1 MKPMN
6 ERYKKLFESVEIGPK
21 TAKNR
26 FYQVP
31 HAMGAGND
39 MPNTRAAQR
48 GIKAEGGW
56 GVVNTGYCSIHPS
69 SDDRPLPFA
78 RLWSEEDIAS
88 HVPMIEAVHE
98 HDALAGIEFFHG
110 GAYTANRHTR
120 MPPIS
125 PSGIQQKVSELMDMH
140 LTAPKVMDKK
150 DIKDLIQWHL
160 IATERAIQAGFDII
174 YCYAGMGFL
183 PYHFL
188 HPTFNNRSDEYGGSL
203 ENRSRLMRELISE
216 MKEVARDRAA
226 IAVRMSTDELLT
238 FKSESSESEAH
249 EFFEINGEF
258 PDLWDIKMSSWF
270 KECPSGRFAES
281 GHMEPYNSFVKKLT
295 SKPVV
300 GVGWFTSPD
309 IMAKQINDGILD
321 FVGAARASIADPFL
335 PNKLKEGREDDIR
348 ECIGCNICASCYNQG
363 IPVRCTQNPS
373 MGEEWRR
380 GWHPEKIKSKSSD
393 NSVLVIGGGPAGLEA
408 TLSLARRGYSVA
420 IADSNKELGGRINM
434 ESKLPGMTS
443 YKRVVDYR
451 VNQINQLNNVDVFLD
466 NTLSPDDV
474 LELGFDHVV
483 TATGSTWQPSIMD
496 EKSAPVLIDKT
507 DTIITPEDVLN
518 GCELKSPVII
528 FDFDYY
534 YMGGL
539 MAEYIKDLGHEVTII
554 TPFDKVSPWSFNS
567 NEIDEI
573 QLRLLEKDI
582 RVFTQNRIITVED
595 SSVKTIHKVS
605 HEETDIDR
613 GSLVLVGYRKQNDSL
628 YSDLNSRKADLS
640 SSGIKS
646 LQNIGDSNAPGAVVH
661 AVYAGHLYANT
672 FDQEDT
678 DTSDDF
684 KLEYPVIQ

>member
-21 TAKNR
+21 VAKNR

-216 MKEVARDRAA
+216 MKEVAGDRAA

-420 IADSNKELGGRINM
+420 VADSNKELGGRINM

-539 MAEYIKDLGHEVTII
+539 MAEYIKDLGYEVTII

-573 QLRLLEKDI
+573 QLSLLEKNI
-582 RVFTQNRIITVED
+582 RVLTQHRIIKVED

-605 HEETDIDR
+605 REETDIDR

-628 YSDLNSRKADLS
+628 YSDLNSREEDLKA
-640 SSGIKS
+640 SGIKS

-672 FDQEDT
+672 FDQKDN
-678 DTSDDF
+678 DSDDDF

>member
-1 MKPMN
+1 MN
-6 ERYKKLFESVEIGPK
+6 ERYKILFEPIDIGPK

-31 HAMGAGND
+31 HAMGSGND

-56 GVVNTGYCSIHPS
+56 SVVNTGYCSIHPS
-69 SDDRPLPFA
+69 SDDRPLPMA
-78 RLWSEEDIAS
+78 RLWSEKDVAS
-88 HVPMIEAVHE
+88 HVPMVEAVHE

-110 GAYTANRHTR
+110 GAYAANRHTR
-120 MPPIS
+120 IPPMS

-188 HPTFNNRSDEYGGSL
+188 HPTFNKRADEYGGSL
-203 ENRSRLMRELISE
+203 ENRSRLMRELITE
-216 MKEVARDRAA
+216 MKSVAGDRAA
-226 IAVRMSTDELLT
+226 IAVRMSTDELLN
-238 FKSESSESEAH
+238 FKSESSQSEAH
-249 EFFEINGEF
+249 EFFEINGEL

-270 KECPSGRFAES
+270 KECPSGRFAEP
-281 GHMEPYNSFVKKLT
+281 GHMEPYNGFVKKLT

-335 PNKLKEGREDDIR
+335 PNKIKEGREDDIR

-380 GWHPEKIKSKSSD
+380 GWHPEKVKPKSSD

-420 IADSNKELGGRINM
+420 IADSEKELGGRINK
-434 ESKLPGMTS
+434 EAKLPGMSS
-443 YKRVVDYR
+443 YKRVIDYR
-451 VNQINQLNNVDVFLD
+451 VSQINQLENVDVYLD
-466 NTLSPDDV
+466 NTMARDDV

-496 EKSAPVLIDKT
+496 EKSAPILITKT
-507 DTIITPEDVLN
+507 DSIFTPEDVLE
-518 GCELKSPVII
+518 GCELQSPVII

-539 MAEYIKDLGHEVTII
+539 IAEYIKGLGHEVTII
-554 TPFDKVSPWSFNS
+554 TPFEKVSPWSFNS
-567 NEIDEI
+567 NEVSEI
-573 QLRLLEKDI
+573 ESRLLDKDI
-582 RVFTQNRIITVED
+582 KVLTKHRINDIGE
-595 SSVKTIHKVS
+595 SSIKIIHQVTNKKTDV
-605 HEETDIDR
+605 DR
-613 GSLVLVGYRKQNDSL
+613 GSLILVGHRKQSDTL
-628 YSDLNSRKADLS
+628 YTQLTSDEDALKA
-640 SSGIKS
+640 SGIKS
-646 LQNIGDSNAPGAVVH
+646 VQNIGDSNAPGAVVH
-661 AVYAGHLYANT
+661 ATYAGHLYANT
-672 FDQEDT
+672 FDQEDGA
-678 DTSDDF
+678 SSNDF

>member
-6 ERYKKLFESVEIGPK
+6 ERYKILFESVEIGPK

-31 HAMGAGND
+31 HAMGSGND

-78 RLWSEEDIAS
+78 RLWSEKDIAS
-88 HVPMIEAVHE
+88 HVPMVEAVHE
-98 HDALAGIEFFHG
+98 HGALAGIEFFHG
-110 GAYTANRHTR
+110 GAYAANRHTR

-125 PSGIQQKVSELMDMH
+125 PSGIQQKVSELVDMH

-203 ENRSRLMRELISE
+203 ENRSRLMRELITE
-216 MKEVARDRAA
+216 MKTVAGDRAA

-238 FKSESSESEAH
+238 FASESSESEAH
-249 EFFEINGEF
+249 EFFEINGEL

-380 GWHPEKIKSKSSD
+380 GWHPEKIKPKSSD

-451 VNQINQLNNVDVFLD
+451 VNQINQLSNVDVFLD

-496 EKSAPVLIDKT
+496 EKSAPVLIDKS
-507 DTIITPEDVLN
+507 DSIFTPEDILN

-567 NEIDEI
+567 NEIDEV
-573 QLRLLEKDI
+573 QLRLLEKNI
-582 RVFTQNRIITVED
+582 KVITQCRIKKVKD
-595 SSVKTIHKVS
+595 SSVKLIHKVS

-628 YSDLNSRKADLS
+628 FSDLNSREEDLKK
-640 SSGIKS
+640 SGIKS

-661 AVYAGHLYANT
+661 AVFAGHLYANT
-672 FDQEDT
+672 FDQED
-678 DTSDDF
+678 DCSDDNF

>member
-1 MKPMN
+1 MKQMN
-6 ERYKKLFESVEIGPK
+6 ERYKILFEPVDIGPK

-56 GVVNTGYCSIHPS
+56 SVINTGYCSIHPS
-69 SDDRPLPFA
+69 SDDRPLPMA

-88 HVPMIEAVHE
+88 HVPMVDAVHN

-110 GAYTANRHTR
+110 GAYAANRHTR
-120 MPPIS
+120 MPPMS

-203 ENRSRLMRELISE
+203 ENRSRLMRELITE
-216 MKEVARDRAA
+216 MKEVAGDRAA

-270 KECPSGRFAES
+270 KECPSSRFAES

-380 GWHPEKIKSKSSD
+380 NWHPEKIKSKSSD
-393 NSVLVIGGGPAGLEA
+393 DSVLIIGGGPAGLEA

-420 IADSNKELGGRINM
+420 IADSEKELGGRINM

-483 TATGSTWQPSIMD
+483 TATGSIWKPSIMD

-507 DTIITPEDVLN
+507 DTVFTPEDILN

-539 MAEYIKDLGHEVTII
+539 MAEYIKDLGYEVTII

-567 NEIDEI
+567 NEIDDIE
-573 QLRLLEKDI
+573 LRLLEKDI
-582 RVFTQNRIITVED
+582 RVLTQNRIITLED

-605 HEETDIDR
+605 HEETGIDR

-628 YSDLNSRKADLS
+628 YIDLNSREGDLS

-672 FDQEDT
+672 FDQKDT
-678 DTSDDF
+678 DTYDDF

>member
-1 MKPMN
+1 MN
-6 ERYKKLFESVEIGPK
+6 ERYKILFESVEIGPK
-21 TAKNR
+21 VAKNR

-31 HAMGAGND
+31 HAMGSGND

-78 RLWSEEDIAS
+78 RLWSEKDIAS
-88 HVPMIEAVHE
+88 HVPMVEAVHE

-150 DIKDLIQWHL
+150 DIKDLIQWHV
-160 IATERAIQAGFDII
+160 IAAERAIQAGFDII

-188 HPTFNNRSDEYGGSL
+188 HPTFNNRNDEYGGSL
-203 ENRSRLMRELISE
+203 KNRSRLMRELISE
-216 MKEVARDRAA
+216 MKEVAGDRAA

-380 GWHPEKIKSKSSD
+380 GWHPEKIKPKSSD

-451 VNQINQLNNVDVFLD
+451 VNQINQLSNVDVFLD

-483 TATGSTWQPSIMD
+483 TATGSAWQPSIMD

-507 DTIITPEDVLN
+507 DTIFTPENVLN

-573 QLRLLEKDI
+573 QLRLQEKDI
-582 RVFTQNRIITVED
+582 RVITQCRIKKVKD
-595 SSVKTIHKVS
+595 SSVKLIHKVS

-628 YSDLNSRKADLS
+628 FSDLNSREEDLKT
-640 SSGIKS
+640 SGIKS

-661 AVYAGHLYANT
+661 AVFAGHLYANT
-672 FDQEDT
+672 FDQEDNC
-678 DTSDDF
+678 SDDNF

>member
-1 MKPMN
+1 MN
-6 ERYKKLFESVEIGPK
+6 ERYKILFEPIDIGPK

-31 HAMGAGND
+31 HAMGSGND

-56 GVVNTGYCSIHPS
+56 SVVNTGYCSIHPS
-69 SDDRPLPFA
+69 SDDRPLPMA
-78 RLWSEEDIAS
+78 RLWSEKDIAS
-88 HVPMIEAVHE
+88 HVPMVEAVHE

-110 GAYTANRHTR
+110 GAYAANRHTR
-120 MPPIS
+120 IPPMS

-188 HPTFNNRSDEYGGSL
+188 HPTFNKRADEYGGSL
-203 ENRSRLMRELISE
+203 ENRSRLMRELITE
-216 MKEVARDRAA
+216 MKSVAGDRAA
-226 IAVRMSTDELLT
+226 IAVRMSTDELLN
-238 FKSESSESEAH
+238 FKSESSQSEAH
-249 EFFEINGEF
+249 EFFEINGEL

-270 KECPSGRFAES
+270 KECPSGRFAEP
-281 GHMEPYNSFVKKLT
+281 GHMEPYNGFVKKLT

-335 PNKLKEGREDDIR
+335 PNKIKEGREDDIR

-380 GWHPEKIKSKSSD
+380 GWHPEKVKPKSSD

-420 IADSNKELGGRINM
+420 IADSEKELGGRINK
-434 ESKLPGMTS
+434 EAKLPGMSS
-443 YKRVVDYR
+443 YKRVIDYR
-451 VNQINQLNNVDVFLD
+451 VSQINQLENVDVYLD
-466 NTLSPDDV
+466 NTMARDDV

-496 EKSAPVLIDKT
+496 EKSAPILITKT
-507 DTIITPEDVLN
+507 DSIFTPEDVLE
-518 GCELKSPVII
+518 GCELQSPVII

-539 MAEYIKDLGHEVTII
+539 IAEYIKGLGHEVTII
-554 TPFDKVSPWSFNS
+554 TPFEKVSPWSFNS
-567 NEIDEI
+567 NEVSEI
-573 QLRLLEKDI
+573 ESRLLDKDI
-582 RVFTQNRIITVED
+582 KVLTKHRINDIGE
-595 SSVKTIHKVS
+595 SSIKIIHQVTNKKTDV
-605 HEETDIDR
+605 DR
-613 GSLVLVGYRKQNDSL
+613 GSLVLVGHRKQSDSL
-628 YSDLNSRKADLS
+628 YTLLTSDEDALKA
-640 SSGIKS
+640 SGIKS
-646 LQNIGDSNAPGAVVH
+646 VQNIGDSNAPGAIVH
-661 AVYAGHLYANT
+661 ATYAGHLYANT
-672 FDQEDT
+672 FDQEDGA
-678 DTSDDF
+678 SSSDF

>member
-6 ERYKKLFESVEIGPK
+6 ERYKILFESVEIGPK

-31 HAMGAGND
+31 HAMGSGND

-88 HVPMIEAVHE
+88 HVPMVEAVHE

-110 GAYTANRHTR
+110 GAYAANRHTR

-125 PSGIQQKVSELMDMH
+125 PSGIQQKVSELVDMH

-203 ENRSRLMRELISE
+203 ENRSRLMRELITE
-216 MKEVARDRAA
+216 MKTVAGDRAA

-238 FKSESSESEAH
+238 FASESSESEAH

-309 IMAKQINDGILD
+309 IMAKQINEGILD

-380 GWHPEKIKSKSSD
+380 GWHPEKIKPMSSED
-393 NSVLVIGGGPAGLEA
+393 SILVIGGGPAGLEA

-420 IADSNKELGGRINM
+420 IADSEKELGGRINM
-434 ESKLPGMTS
+434 ESKLPGMSS
-443 YKRVVDYR
+443 YKRVTDYR
-451 VNQINQLNNVDVFLD
+451 LNQINQLDNVEVYLD
-466 NTLSPDDV
+466 NTLSSDDV

-483 TATGSTWQPSIMD
+483 TATGSTWQPTIMD
-496 EKSAPVLIDKT
+496 EKSAPVFVAKT
-507 DTIITPEDVLN
+507 DTIFTPEDILN
-518 GCELKSPVII
+518 GSKLRSPVII

-539 MAEYIKDLGHEVTII
+539 LAEYIRDLGHEVTII
-554 TPFDKVSPWSFNS
+554 TPFEKVSPWSFNS
-567 NEIDEI
+567 NEIVEI
-573 QLRLLEKDI
+573 QLRLMEKGI
-582 RVFTQNRIITVED
+582 SVQTEHRIIDVTD
-595 SSVKTIHKVS
+595 SSLKIVNKISNK
-605 HEETDIDR
+605 EADIQR
-613 GSLVLVGYRKQNDSL
+613 GSLVLVGYREQNDSL
-628 YSDLNSRKADLS
+628 YNSLKSNENALK
-640 SSGIKS
+640 SSGIQTI
-646 LQNIGDSNAPGAVVH
+646 QNIGDSNAPGAVVH

-672 FDQEDT
+672 FDQK
-678 DTSDDF
+678 DDSSNDNF

>member
-1 MKPMN
+1 MN
-6 ERYKKLFESVEIGPK
+6 ERYKILFESVEIGPK
-21 TAKNR
+21 VAKNR

-31 HAMGAGND
+31 HAMGSGND

-78 RLWSEEDIAS
+78 RLWSEKDIES

-150 DIKDLIQWHL
+150 DIKDLIQWHV

-188 HPTFNNRSDEYGGSL
+188 HPTFNNRNDEYGGSL

-216 MKEVARDRAA
+216 MKEVAGDRAA

-380 GWHPEKIKSKSSD
+380 GWHPEKIKPKSSD

-451 VNQINQLNNVDVFLD
+451 VNQINQLSNVDVFLD

-483 TATGSTWQPSIMD
+483 TATGSAWQPSIMD

-507 DTIITPEDVLN
+507 DTIFTPENVLN

-573 QLRLLEKDI
+573 QLRLQEKDI
-582 RVFTQNRIITVED
+582 RVITQCRIKKVKD
-595 SSVKTIHKVS
+595 SSVKLIHKVS

-628 YSDLNSRKADLS
+628 FSDLNSREEDLKT
-640 SSGIKS
+640 SGIKS

-661 AVYAGHLYANT
+661 AVFAGHLYANT
-672 FDQEDT
+672 FDQEDNC
-678 DTSDDF
+678 SDDNF

>member
-1 MKPMN
+1 MSVNP
-6 ERYKKLFESVEIGPK
+6 RYKVLFDPVKIGPK

-56 GVVNTGYCSIHPS
+56 SVVNTGYCSIHPS
-69 SDDRPLPFA
+69 SDDRPLPMA
-78 RLWSEEDIAS
+78 RLWSDKDIAS
-88 HVPMIEAVHE
+88 HVPMVDAVHE

-125 PSGIQQKVSELMDMH
+125 PSGIQEKVSELMDMH
-140 LTAPKVMDKK
+140 LTAPKVMDKR

-160 IATERAIQAGFDII
+160 LATERAIQAGFDII

-188 HPTFNNRSDEYGGSL
+188 HPTFNKRSDEYGGSL
-203 ENRSRLMRELISE
+203 ENRSRLLRELITE
-216 MKEVARDRAA
+216 MKGVAGDRAA
-226 IAVRMSTDELLT
+226 IAVRISTDELMS

-249 EFFEINGEF
+249 EFFEINGEL
-258 PDLWDIKMSSWF
+258 PDLWDIKLSNWY
-270 KECPSGRFAES
+270 KETPSGRFAEP
-281 GHMEPYNSFVKKLT
+281 GHMEPYNGFVKKLT

-309 IMAKQINDGILD
+309 IMSSQINNGVLD
-321 FVGAARASIADPFL
+321 MIGSARASIADPFL
-335 PNKLKEGREDDIR
+335 PNKIAEGREDDIR

-380 GWHPEKIKSKSSD
+380 GWHPEKIKPKSSD

-420 IADSNKELGGRINM
+420 IADSGKELGGRINK
-434 ESKLPGMTS
+434 ESMLPGMSS
-443 YKRVVDYR
+443 YKRVTDYR
-451 VNQINQLNNVDVFLD
+451 VSQINQLDNVDVYLD
-466 NTLSPDDV
+466 NTLNPDDV

-483 TATGSTWQPSIMD
+483 TATGSSWQPTIMD
-496 EKSAPVLIDKT
+496 EKAAPIEIAKT
-507 DTIITPEDVLN
+507 NSIFTPEDIFN
-518 GCELKSPVII
+518 DCELKSPVLI

-554 TPFDKVSPWSFNS
+554 TPFEKVSPWSFNS
-567 NEIDEI
+567 NEVSEI
-573 QLRLLEKDI
+573 RLRLLEKDI
-582 RVFTQNRIITVED
+582 KVITEHRIIKIEE
-595 SSVKTIHKVS
+595 SSVKINHQVS
-605 HEETDIDR
+605 NKQIDIDR
-613 GSLVLVGYRKQNDSL
+613 GSLVLVGNRIGNDSL
-628 YSDLNSRKADLS
+628 YNSLKSNQEALKE
-640 SSGIKS
+640 SGIKT

-672 FDQEDT
+672 FDQED
-678 DTSDDF
+678 DSSSDDF
-684 KLEYPVIQ
+684 KLEYPVIE

>member
-216 MKEVARDRAA
+216 MKEVAGDRAA

-661 AVYAGHLYANT
+661 AVFAGHLYANT
-672 FDQEDT
+672 FDQEDNC
-678 DTSDDF
+678 SDDNF

>member
-1 MKPMN
+1 MN

-21 TAKNR
+21 VAKNR

-31 HAMGAGND
+31 HAMGSGND

-78 RLWSEEDIAS
+78 RLWSEKDIAS
-88 HVPMIEAVHE
+88 HVPMVEAVHE

-150 DIKDLIQWHL
+150 DIKDLIQWHV

-188 HPTFNNRSDEYGGSL
+188 HPTFNNRNDEYGGSL

-216 MKEVARDRAA
+216 MKEVAGDRAA

-380 GWHPEKIKSKSSD
+380 GWHPEKIKPKSSD

-451 VNQINQLNNVDVFLD
+451 VNQINQLSNVDVFLD

-483 TATGSTWQPSIMD
+483 TATGSAWQPSIMD

-507 DTIITPEDVLN
+507 DTIFTPENVLN

-573 QLRLLEKDI
+573 QLRLQEKDI
-582 RVFTQNRIITVED
+582 RVITQCRIKKVKD
-595 SSVKTIHKVS
+595 SSVKLIHKVS

-628 YSDLNSRKADLS
+628 FSDLNSREEDLKK
-640 SSGIKS
+640 SGIKS

-661 AVYAGHLYANT
+661 AVFAGHLYANT
-672 FDQEDT
+672 FDQEDNC
-678 DTSDDF
+678 SDDNF

>member
-1 MKPMN
+1 MN
-6 ERYKKLFESVEIGPK
+6 ERYKILFEPIDIGPK

-31 HAMGAGND
+31 HAMGSGND

-56 GVVNTGYCSIHPS
+56 SVVNTGYCSIHPS
-69 SDDRPLPFA
+69 SDDRPLPMA
-78 RLWSEEDIAS
+78 RLWSEKDVAS
-88 HVPMIEAVHE
+88 HVPMVEAVHE

-110 GAYTANRHTR
+110 GAYAANRHTR
-120 MPPIS
+120 IPPMS

-188 HPTFNNRSDEYGGSL
+188 HPTFNKRTDEYGGSL
-203 ENRSRLMRELISE
+203 ENRSRLMRELITE
-216 MKEVARDRAA
+216 MKSVAGDRAA
-226 IAVRMSTDELLT
+226 IAVRMSTDELLN
-238 FKSESSESEAH
+238 FKSESSQSEAH
-249 EFFEINGEF
+249 EFFEINGEL

-270 KECPSGRFAES
+270 KECPSGRFAEP
-281 GHMEPYNSFVKKLT
+281 GHMEPYNGFVKKLT

-335 PNKLKEGREDDIR
+335 PNKIKEGREDDIR

-380 GWHPEKIKSKSSD
+380 GWHPEKVKPKSSD

-420 IADSNKELGGRINM
+420 IADSEKELGGRINK
-434 ESKLPGMTS
+434 EAKLPGMSS
-443 YKRVVDYR
+443 YKRVIDYR
-451 VNQINQLNNVDVFLD
+451 VSQINQLENVDVYLD
-466 NTLSPDDV
+466 NTMARDDV

-496 EKSAPVLIDKT
+496 EKSAPILITKT
-507 DTIITPEDVLN
+507 DSIFTPEDVLE
-518 GCELKSPVII
+518 GCELQSPVII

-539 MAEYIKDLGHEVTII
+539 IAEYIKGLGHEVTII
-554 TPFDKVSPWSFNS
+554 TPFEKVSPWSFNS
-567 NEIDEI
+567 NEVSEI
-573 QLRLLEKDI
+573 ESRLLDKDI
-582 RVFTQNRIITVED
+582 KVLTKHRINDIGE
-595 SSVKTIHKVS
+595 SSIKIIHQVTNKKTDV
-605 HEETDIDR
+605 DR
-613 GSLVLVGYRKQNDSL
+613 GSLVLVGHRKQSDSL
-628 YSDLNSRKADLS
+628 YTLLTSDEDALKA
-640 SSGIKS
+640 SGIKS
-646 LQNIGDSNAPGAVVH
+646 VQNIGDSNAPGAIVH
-661 AVYAGHLYANT
+661 ATYAGHLYANT
-672 FDQEDT
+672 FDQEDGA
-678 DTSDDF
+678 SSSDF

>member
-1 MKPMN
+1 MN
-6 ERYKKLFESVEIGPK
+6 ERYKILFESVEIGPK

-31 HAMGAGND
+31 HAMGSGND

-78 RLWSEEDIAS
+78 RLWSEKDIAS

-150 DIKDLIQWHL
+150 DIKDLINWHL

-203 ENRSRLMRELISE
+203 ENRSRLMRELITE
-216 MKEVARDRAA
+216 MKEVAGDRAA

-249 EFFEINGEF
+249 EFFEINGEY

-309 IMAKQINDGILD
+309 IMARQINDGILD

-380 GWHPEKIKSKSSD
+380 GWHPEKIKPKSSD

-451 VNQINQLNNVDVFLD
+451 VNQISQLNNVEVFLD
-466 NTLSPDDV
+466 NTLGPDDI

-507 DTIITPEDVLN
+507 DTIFTPEDILN

-539 MAEYIKDLGHEVTII
+539 MAEYIKGLGYEVTII

-573 QLRLLEKDI
+573 QLSLLEKNI
-582 RVFTQNRIITVED
+582 RVLTQHRIIEVED

-605 HEETDIDR
+605 REETDIDR

-628 YSDLNSRKADLS
+628 YSDLNSREEDLKHQELSHFKISVILMHQVRLFMLSMLAIFMPIHLTKKTMILTMIS
-640 SSGIKS
+640 SLST
-646 LQNIGDSNAPGAVVH
+646 L
-661 AVYAGHLYANT
+661 
-672 FDQEDT
+672 
-678 DTSDDF
+678 
-684 KLEYPVIQ
+684 

>member
-1 MKPMN
+1 MN
-6 ERYKKLFESVEIGPK
+6 ERYKILFEPIDIGPK

-31 HAMGAGND
+31 HAMGSGND

-56 GVVNTGYCSIHPS
+56 SVVNTGYCSIHPS
-69 SDDRPLPFA
+69 SDDRPLPMA
-78 RLWSEEDIAS
+78 RLWSEKDVAS
-88 HVPMIEAVHE
+88 HVPMVEAVHE

-110 GAYTANRHTR
+110 GAYAANRHTR
-120 MPPIS
+120 IPPMS

-188 HPTFNNRSDEYGGSL
+188 HPTFNKRTDEYGGSL
-203 ENRSRLMRELISE
+203 ENRSRLMRELITE
-216 MKEVARDRAA
+216 MKTVAGDRAA
-226 IAVRMSTDELLT
+226 IAVRMSTDELLN
-238 FKSESSESEAH
+238 FKSESSQSEAH
-249 EFFEINGEF
+249 EFFEINGEL

-270 KECPSGRFAES
+270 KECPSGRFAEP
-281 GHMEPYNSFVKKLT
+281 GHMEPYNGFVKKLT

-335 PNKLKEGREDDIR
+335 PNKIKEGREDDIR

-380 GWHPEKIKSKSSD
+380 GWHPEKVKPKSSD

-420 IADSNKELGGRINM
+420 IADSEKELGGRINK
-434 ESKLPGMTS
+434 EAKLPGMSS
-443 YKRVVDYR
+443 YKRVIDYR
-451 VNQINQLNNVDVFLD
+451 VSQINQLENVDVYLD
-466 NTLSPDDV
+466 NTMARDDV

-496 EKSAPVLIDKT
+496 EKSAPILITKT
-507 DTIITPEDVLN
+507 DSIFTPEDVLE
-518 GCELKSPVII
+518 GCELQSPVII

-539 MAEYIKDLGHEVTII
+539 IAEYIKGLGHEVTII
-554 TPFDKVSPWSFNS
+554 TPFEKVSPWSFNS
-567 NEIDEI
+567 NEVSEI
-573 QLRLLEKDI
+573 ESRLLDKDI
-582 RVFTQNRIITVED
+582 KVLTEHRIIDIGE
-595 SSVKTIHKVS
+595 SSIGIIHQVTNKKTDV
-605 HEETDIDR
+605 DR
-613 GSLVLVGYRKQNDSL
+613 GSLVLVGHRKQSDSL
-628 YSDLNSRKADLS
+628 YTLLTSDEDALKA
-640 SSGIKS
+640 SGIKS
-646 LQNIGDSNAPGAVVH
+646 VQNIGDSNAPGAVVH
-661 AVYAGHLYANT
+661 ATYAGHLYANT
-672 FDQEDT
+672 FDQEDGA
-678 DTSDDF
+678 SSNDF

>member
-1 MKPMN
+1 MN
-6 ERYKKLFESVEIGPK
+6 ERYKILFESVEIGPK

-31 HAMGAGND
+31 HAMGSGND

-78 RLWSEEDIAS
+78 RLWSEKDIAS

-110 GAYTANRHTR
+110 GAYTANRHSR

-203 ENRSRLMRELISE
+203 ENRSRLMRELITE
-216 MKEVARDRAA
+216 MKEVAGDRAA
-226 IAVRMSTDELLT
+226 IAVRMSTDELLS

-249 EFFEINGEF
+249 EFFEINGEY

-309 IMAKQINDGILD
+309 IMARQINDGILD

-380 GWHPEKIKSKSSD
+380 GWHPEKIKPKSSD

-451 VNQINQLNNVDVFLD
+451 VNQISQLNNVEVFLD
-466 NTLSPDDV
+466 NTLGPDDI

-507 DTIITPEDVLN
+507 DTIFTPEDILN

-539 MAEYIKDLGHEVTII
+539 MAEYIKDLGYEVTII

-573 QLRLLEKDI
+573 QLSLLEKNI
-582 RVFTQNRIITVED
+582 RVLTQHRIMEVED

-605 HEETDIDR
+605 REETDIDR

-628 YSDLNSRKADLS
+628 YSDLNSREEDLKA
-640 SSGIKS
+640 SGIKS

-672 FDQEDT
+672 FDQKDN
-678 DTSDDF
+678 DSDDDF

>member
-216 MKEVARDRAA
+216 MKEVAGDRAA

-496 EKSAPVLIDKT
+496 EKSAPVFIDKT

-672 FDQEDT
+672 FDQKDT

>member
-1 MKPMN
+1 MN
-6 ERYKKLFESVEIGPK
+6 ERYKILFEPIDIGPK

-31 HAMGAGND
+31 HAMGSGND

-56 GVVNTGYCSIHPS
+56 SVVNTGYCSIHPS
-69 SDDRPLPFA
+69 SDDRPLPMA
-78 RLWSEEDIAS
+78 RLWSEKDIAS
-88 HVPMIEAVHE
+88 HVPMVEAVHE

-110 GAYTANRHTR
+110 GAYAANRHTR
-120 MPPIS
+120 IPPMS

-188 HPTFNNRSDEYGGSL
+188 HPTFNKRTDEYGGSL
-203 ENRSRLMRELISE
+203 ENRSRLMRELITE
-216 MKEVARDRAA
+216 MKTVAGDRAA
-226 IAVRMSTDELLT
+226 IAVRMSTDELLN
-238 FKSESSESEAH
+238 FKSESSQSEAH
-249 EFFEINGEF
+249 EFFEINGEL

-270 KECPSGRFAES
+270 KECPSGRFAEP
-281 GHMEPYNSFVKKLT
+281 GHMEPYNGFVKKLT

-335 PNKLKEGREDDIR
+335 PNKIKEGREDDIR

-380 GWHPEKIKSKSSD
+380 GWHPEKVKPKSSD

-420 IADSNKELGGRINM
+420 IADSEKELGGRINK
-434 ESKLPGMTS
+434 EAKLPGMSS
-443 YKRVVDYR
+443 YKRVIDYR
-451 VNQINQLNNVDVFLD
+451 VSQINQLENVDVYLD
-466 NTLSPDDV
+466 NTMARDDV

-496 EKSAPVLIDKT
+496 EKSAPILITKT
-507 DTIITPEDVLN
+507 DSIFTPEDVLE
-518 GCELKSPVII
+518 GCELQSPVII

-539 MAEYIKDLGHEVTII
+539 IAEYIKDLGHEVTII
-554 TPFDKVSPWSFNS
+554 TPFEKVSPWSFNS
-567 NEIDEI
+567 NEVSEI
-573 QLRLLEKDI
+573 ESRLLDKDI
-582 RVFTQNRIITVED
+582 KVLTKHRINDIGE
-595 SSVKTIHKVS
+595 SSIKIIHQVTNKKTDV
-605 HEETDIDR
+605 DR
-613 GSLVLVGYRKQNDSL
+613 GSLVLVGHRKQSDSL
-628 YSDLNSRKADLS
+628 YTLLTSDEDALKA
-640 SSGIKS
+640 SGIKS
-646 LQNIGDSNAPGAVVH
+646 VQNIGDSNAPGAIVH
-661 AVYAGHLYANT
+661 ATYAGHLYANT
-672 FDQEDT
+672 FDQEDGA
-678 DTSDDF
+678 SSNDF

>member
-1 MKPMN
+1 MN
-6 ERYKKLFESVEIGPK
+6 ERYKILFESVEIGPK
-21 TAKNR
+21 VAKNR

-31 HAMGAGND
+31 HAMGSGND

-78 RLWSEEDIAS
+78 RLWSEKDIAS
-88 HVPMIEAVHE
+88 HVPMVEAVHE

-150 DIKDLIQWHL
+150 DIKDLIQWHV

-188 HPTFNNRSDEYGGSL
+188 HPTFNNRNDEYGGSL

-216 MKEVARDRAA
+216 MKEVAGDRAA

-380 GWHPEKIKSKSSD
+380 GWHPEKIKPKSSD

-451 VNQINQLNNVDVFLD
+451 VNQINQLSNVDVFLD

-483 TATGSTWQPSIMD
+483 TATGSAWQPSIMD

-507 DTIITPEDVLN
+507 DTIITPENVLN

-573 QLRLLEKDI
+573 QLRLQEKDI
-582 RVFTQNRIITVED
+582 RVITQCRIKKVKD
-595 SSVKTIHKVS
+595 SSVKLIHKVS

-613 GSLVLVGYRKQNDSL
+613 GSLVLIGYRKQNDSL
-628 YSDLNSRKADLS
+628 FSDLNSREEDLKT
-640 SSGIKS
+640 SGIKS

-661 AVYAGHLYANT
+661 AVFAGHLYANT
-672 FDQEDT
+672 FDQEDNC
-678 DTSDDF
+678 SDDNF

>member
-1 MKPMN
+1 
-6 ERYKKLFESVEIGPK
+6 
-21 TAKNR
+21 
-26 FYQVP
+26 
-31 HAMGAGND
+31 
-39 MPNTRAAQR
+39 
-48 GIKAEGGW
+48 
-56 GVVNTGYCSIHPS
+56 
-69 SDDRPLPFA
+69 
-78 RLWSEEDIAS
+78 
-88 HVPMIEAVHE
+88 
-98 HDALAGIEFFHG
+98 
-110 GAYTANRHTR
+110 
-120 MPPIS
+120 
-125 PSGIQQKVSELMDMH
+125 
-140 LTAPKVMDKK
+140 
-150 DIKDLIQWHL
+150 
-160 IATERAIQAGFDII
+160 
-174 YCYAGMGFL
+174 
-183 PYHFL
+183 
-188 HPTFNNRSDEYGGSL
+188 
-203 ENRSRLMRELISE
+203 
-216 MKEVARDRAA
+216 
-226 IAVRMSTDELLT
+226 
-238 FKSESSESEAH
+238 
-249 EFFEINGEF
+249 
-258 PDLWDIKMSSWF
+258 
-270 KECPSGRFAES
+270 
-281 GHMEPYNSFVKKLT
+281 
-295 SKPVV
+295 
-300 GVGWFTSPD
+300 
-309 IMAKQINDGILD
+309 
-321 FVGAARASIADPFL
+321 
-335 PNKLKEGREDDIR
+335 
-348 ECIGCNICASCYNQG
+348 
-363 IPVRCTQNPS
+363 
-373 MGEEWRR
+373 
-380 GWHPEKIKSKSSD
+380 
-393 NSVLVIGGGPAGLEA
+393 VLVIGGGPAGLEA
-408 TLSLARRGYSVA
+408 TLSIARRGYSVA

-507 DTIITPEDVLN
+507 DTIFTPEDILN

-539 MAEYIKDLGHEVTII
+539 MAEYIKDLGHKVTII

-573 QLRLLEKDI
+573 QLRLLEKNI

-628 YSDLNSRKADLS
+628 YSDLNSREGDLT

-672 FDQEDT
+672 FDQEDI

>member
-1 MKPMN
+1 MN
-6 ERYKKLFESVEIGPK
+6 ERYKILFEPIDIGPK

-31 HAMGAGND
+31 HAMGSGND

-56 GVVNTGYCSIHPS
+56 SVVNTGYCSIHPS
-69 SDDRPLPFA
+69 SDDRPLPMA
-78 RLWSEEDIAS
+78 RLWSEKDVAS
-88 HVPMIEAVHE
+88 HVPMVEAVHE

-110 GAYTANRHTR
+110 GAYAANRHTR
-120 MPPIS
+120 IPPMS

-188 HPTFNNRSDEYGGSL
+188 HPTFNKRTDEYGGSL
-203 ENRSRLMRELISE
+203 ENRSRLMRELITE
-216 MKEVARDRAA
+216 MKTVAGDRAA
-226 IAVRMSTDELLT
+226 IAVRMSTDELLN
-238 FKSESSESEAH
+238 FKSESSQSEAH
-249 EFFEINGEF
+249 EFFEINGEL

-270 KECPSGRFAES
+270 KECPSGRFAEP
-281 GHMEPYNSFVKKLT
+281 GHMEPYNGFVKKLT

-335 PNKLKEGREDDIR
+335 PNKIKEGREDDIR

-380 GWHPEKIKSKSSD
+380 GWHPEKVKPKSSD

-420 IADSNKELGGRINM
+420 IADSEKELGGRINK
-434 ESKLPGMTS
+434 EAKLPGMSS
-443 YKRVVDYR
+443 YKRVIDYR
-451 VNQINQLNNVDVFLD
+451 VSQINQLENVDVYLD
-466 NTLSPDDV
+466 NTMARDDV

-496 EKSAPVLIDKT
+496 EKSAPILITKT
-507 DTIITPEDVLN
+507 DSIFTPEDVLE
-518 GCELKSPVII
+518 GCELQSPVII

-539 MAEYIKDLGHEVTII
+539 IAEYIKSLGHEVTII
-554 TPFDKVSPWSFNS
+554 TPFEKVSPWSFNS
-567 NEIDEI
+567 NEVSEI
-573 QLRLLEKDI
+573 ESRLLDKDI
-582 RVFTQNRIITVED
+582 KVLTKHRINDIGE
-595 SSVKTIHKVS
+595 SSIKIIHQVTNKKTDV
-605 HEETDIDR
+605 DR
-613 GSLVLVGYRKQNDSL
+613 GSLVLVGHRKQSDTL
-628 YSDLNSRKADLS
+628 YTQLTSDEEALKA
-640 SSGIKS
+640 SGIKS
-646 LQNIGDSNAPGAVVH
+646 VQNIGDSNAPGAVVH
-661 AVYAGHLYANT
+661 ATYAGHLYANT
-672 FDQEDT
+672 FDQEDGA
-678 DTSDDF
+678 SSNDF

>member
-1 MKPMN
+1 MN
-6 ERYKKLFESVEIGPK
+6 ERYKILFESVEIGPK
-21 TAKNR
+21 VAKNR

-31 HAMGAGND
+31 HAMGSGND

-78 RLWSEEDIAS
+78 RLWSEKDIAS
-88 HVPMIEAVHE
+88 HVPMVEAVHE

-150 DIKDLIQWHL
+150 DIKDLIQWHV
-160 IATERAIQAGFDII
+160 IAAERAIQAGFDII

-188 HPTFNNRSDEYGGSL
+188 HPTFNNRNDEYGGSL

-216 MKEVARDRAA
+216 MKEVAGDRAA

-380 GWHPEKIKSKSSD
+380 GWHPEKIKPKSSD

-451 VNQINQLNNVDVFLD
+451 VNQINQLSNVDVFLD

-483 TATGSTWQPSIMD
+483 TATGSAWQPSIMD

-507 DTIITPEDVLN
+507 DTIFTPENVLN

-539 MAEYIKDLGHEVTII
+539 MAEYIKDLGHEVTLI

-573 QLRLLEKDI
+573 QLRLQEKDI
-582 RVFTQNRIITVED
+582 RVITQCRIKKVKD
-595 SSVKTIHKVS
+595 SSVKLIHKVS

-628 YSDLNSRKADLS
+628 FSDLNSREEDLKT
-640 SSGIKS
+640 SGIKS

-661 AVYAGHLYANT
+661 AVFAGHLYANT
-672 FDQEDT
+672 FDQEDNC
-678 DTSDDF
+678 SDDNF

>member
-1 MKPMN
+1 MN
-6 ERYKKLFESVEIGPK
+6 ERYKILFEPIDIGPK

-31 HAMGAGND
+31 HAMGSGND

-56 GVVNTGYCSIHPS
+56 SVVNTGYCSIHPS
-69 SDDRPLPFA
+69 SDDRPLPMA
-78 RLWSEEDIAS
+78 RLWSEKDVAS
-88 HVPMIEAVHE
+88 HVPMVEAVHE

-110 GAYTANRHTR
+110 GAYAANRHTR
-120 MPPIS
+120 IPPMS

-188 HPTFNNRSDEYGGSL
+188 HPTFNKRTDEYGGSL
-203 ENRSRLMRELISE
+203 ENRSRLMRELITE
-216 MKEVARDRAA
+216 MKTVAGDRAA
-226 IAVRMSTDELLT
+226 IAVRMSTDELLN
-238 FKSESSESEAH
+238 FKSESSQSEAH
-249 EFFEINGEF
+249 EFFEINGEL

-270 KECPSGRFAES
+270 KECPSGRFAEP
-281 GHMEPYNSFVKKLT
+281 GHMEPYNGFVKKLT

-335 PNKLKEGREDDIR
+335 PNKIKEGREDDIR

-380 GWHPEKIKSKSSD
+380 GWHPEKVKPKSSD

-420 IADSNKELGGRINM
+420 IADSEKELGGRINK
-434 ESKLPGMTS
+434 EAKLPGMSS
-443 YKRVVDYR
+443 YKRVIDYR
-451 VNQINQLNNVDVFLD
+451 VSQINQLENVDVYLD
-466 NTLSPDDV
+466 NTMARDDV

-496 EKSAPVLIDKT
+496 DKSAPILITKT
-507 DTIITPEDVLN
+507 DSIFTPEDVLE
-518 GCELKSPVII
+518 GCELQSPVII

-539 MAEYIKDLGHEVTII
+539 IAEYIKGLGHEVTII
-554 TPFDKVSPWSFNS
+554 TPFEKVSPWSFNS
-567 NEIDEI
+567 NEVSEI
-573 QLRLLEKDI
+573 ESRLLDKDI
-582 RVFTQNRIITVED
+582 KVLTKHRINDIGE
-595 SSVKTIHKVS
+595 SSIKIIHQVTNKKTDV
-605 HEETDIDR
+605 DR
-613 GSLVLVGYRKQNDSL
+613 GSLVLVGHRKQSDSL
-628 YSDLNSRKADLS
+628 YTLLTSDEDALKA
-640 SSGIKS
+640 SGIKS
-646 LQNIGDSNAPGAVVH
+646 VQNIGDSNAPGAVVH
-661 AVYAGHLYANT
+661 ATYAGHLYANT
-672 FDQEDT
+672 FDQEDGA
-678 DTSDDF
+678 SSNDF

>member
-1 MKPMN
+1 MN
-6 ERYKKLFESVEIGPK
+6 ERYKILFEPIDIGPK

-31 HAMGAGND
+31 HAMGSGND

-56 GVVNTGYCSIHPS
+56 SVVNTGYCSIHPS
-69 SDDRPLPFA
+69 SDDRPLPMA
-78 RLWSEEDIAS
+78 RLWSEKDVAS
-88 HVPMIEAVHE
+88 HVPMVEAVHE

-110 GAYTANRHTR
+110 GAYAANRHTR
-120 MPPIS
+120 IPPMS

-188 HPTFNNRSDEYGGSL
+188 HPTFNKRTDEYGGSL
-203 ENRSRLMRELISE
+203 ENRSRLMRELITE
-216 MKEVARDRAA
+216 MKTVAGDRAA
-226 IAVRMSTDELLT
+226 IDVRMSTDELLN
-238 FKSESSESEAH
+238 FKSESSQSEAH
-249 EFFEINGEF
+249 EFFEINGEL

-270 KECPSGRFAES
+270 KECPSGRFAEP
-281 GHMEPYNSFVKKLT
+281 GHMEPYNGFVKKLT

-335 PNKLKEGREDDIR
+335 PNKIKEGREDDIR

-380 GWHPEKIKSKSSD
+380 GWHPEKVKPKSSD

-420 IADSNKELGGRINM
+420 IADSEKELGGRINK
-434 ESKLPGMTS
+434 EAKLPGMSS
-443 YKRVVDYR
+443 YKRVIDYR
-451 VNQINQLNNVDVFLD
+451 VSQINQLENVDVYLD
-466 NTLSPDDV
+466 NTMARDDV

-496 EKSAPVLIDKT
+496 EKSAPILITKT
-507 DTIITPEDVLN
+507 DSIFTPEDVLE
-518 GCELKSPVII
+518 GCELQSPVII

-539 MAEYIKDLGHEVTII
+539 IAEYIKSLGHEVTII
-554 TPFDKVSPWSFNS
+554 TPFEKVSPWSFNS
-567 NEIDEI
+567 NEVSEI
-573 QLRLLEKDI
+573 ESRLLDKDI
-582 RVFTQNRIITVED
+582 KVLTEHRI
-595 SSVKTIHKVS
+595 
-605 HEETDIDR
+605 TDIGESSIEIIHQVTNKKTDVDR
-613 GSLVLVGYRKQNDSL
+613 GSLVLVGHRKQSDSL
-628 YSDLNSRKADLS
+628 YTLLTSDEDALKA
-640 SSGIKS
+640 SGIKS
-646 LQNIGDSNAPGAVVH
+646 VQNIGDSNAPGAIVH
-661 AVYAGHLYANT
+661 ATYAGHLYANT
-672 FDQEDT
+672 FDQEDGA
-678 DTSDDF
+678 SCSDF

>member
-1 MKPMN
+1 MN
-6 ERYKKLFESVEIGPK
+6 ERYKILFEPIDIGPK

-31 HAMGAGND
+31 HAMGSGND

-56 GVVNTGYCSIHPS
+56 SVVNTGYCSIHPS
-69 SDDRPLPFA
+69 SDDRPLPMA
-78 RLWSEEDIAS
+78 RLWSEKDIAS
-88 HVPMIEAVHE
+88 HVPMVEAVHE

-110 GAYTANRHTR
+110 GAYAANRHTR
-120 MPPIS
+120 IPPMS

-188 HPTFNNRSDEYGGSL
+188 HPTFNKRTDEYGGSL
-203 ENRSRLMRELISE
+203 ENRSRLMRELITE
-216 MKEVARDRAA
+216 MKTVAGDRAA
-226 IAVRMSTDELLT
+226 IAVRMSTDELLN
-238 FKSESSESEAH
+238 FKSESSQSEAH
-249 EFFEINGEF
+249 EFFEINGEL

-270 KECPSGRFAES
+270 KECPSGRFAEP
-281 GHMEPYNSFVKKLT
+281 GHMEPYNGFVKKLT

-335 PNKLKEGREDDIR
+335 PNKIKEGREDDIR

-380 GWHPEKIKSKSSD
+380 GWHPEKVKPKSSD

-420 IADSNKELGGRINM
+420 IADSEKELGGRINK
-434 ESKLPGMTS
+434 EAKLPGMSS
-443 YKRVVDYR
+443 YKRVIDYR
-451 VNQINQLNNVDVFLD
+451 VSQINQLENVDVYLD
-466 NTLSPDDV
+466 NTMARDDV

-496 EKSAPVLIDKT
+496 EKSAPILITKT
-507 DTIITPEDVLN
+507 DSIFTPEDVLE
-518 GCELKSPVII
+518 GCELQSPVII

-539 MAEYIKDLGHEVTII
+539 IAEYIKGLEHEVTII
-554 TPFDKVSPWSFNS
+554 TPFEKVSPWSFNS
-567 NEIDEI
+567 NEVSEI
-573 QLRLLEKDI
+573 ESRLLDI
-582 RVFTQNRIITVED
+582 DIKVLTKHRIDDIGE
-595 SSVKTIHKVS
+595 SSIKIIHQVTNKKTDV
-605 HEETDIDR
+605 DR
-613 GSLVLVGYRKQNDSL
+613 GSLVLVGHRKQSDSL
-628 YSDLNSRKADLS
+628 YTLLTSDEDALKA
-640 SSGIKS
+640 SGIKS
-646 LQNIGDSNAPGAVVH
+646 VQNIGDSNAPGAVVH
-661 AVYAGHLYANT
+661 ATYAGHLYANT
-672 FDQEDT
+672 FDQEDGA
-678 DTSDDF
+678 SSNDF

>member
-1 MKPMN
+1 MN
-6 ERYKKLFESVEIGPK
+6 ERYKILFEPIDIGPK

-31 HAMGAGND
+31 HAMGSGND

-56 GVVNTGYCSIHPS
+56 SVVNTGYCSIHPS
-69 SDDRPLPFA
+69 SDDRPLPMA
-78 RLWSEEDIAS
+78 RLWSEKDVAS
-88 HVPMIEAVHE
+88 HVPMVEAVHE

-110 GAYTANRHTR
+110 GAYAANRHTR
-120 MPPIS
+120 IPPMS

-188 HPTFNNRSDEYGGSL
+188 HPTFNKRTDEYGGSL
-203 ENRSRLMRELISE
+203 ENRSRLMRELITE
-216 MKEVARDRAA
+216 MKTVAGDRAA
-226 IAVRMSTDELLT
+226 IAVRMSTDELLN
-238 FKSESSESEAH
+238 FKSESSQSEAH
-249 EFFEINGEF
+249 EFFEINGEL

-270 KECPSGRFAES
+270 KECPSGRFAEP
-281 GHMEPYNSFVKKLT
+281 GHMEPYNGFVKKLT

-335 PNKLKEGREDDIR
+335 PNKIKEGREDDIR

-380 GWHPEKIKSKSSD
+380 GWHPEKVKPKSSD

-420 IADSNKELGGRINM
+420 IADSEKELGGRINK
-434 ESKLPGMTS
+434 EAKLPGMSS
-443 YKRVVDYR
+443 YKRVIDYR
-451 VNQINQLNNVDVFLD
+451 VSQINQLENVDVYLD
-466 NTLSPDDV
+466 NTMARDDV

-496 EKSAPVLIDKT
+496 EKSAPILITKT
-507 DTIITPEDVLN
+507 DSIFTPEDVLE
-518 GCELKSPVII
+518 GCELQSPVII

-539 MAEYIKDLGHEVTII
+539 IAEYIESLGHEVTII
-554 TPFDKVSPWSFNS
+554 TPFEKVSPWSFNS
-567 NEIDEI
+567 NEVSEI
-573 QLRLLEKDI
+573 ESRLLDKDI
-582 RVFTQNRIITVED
+582 KVLTEHRIIDIGE
-595 SSVKTIHKVS
+595 SSLGIIHQVTNKKTDV
-605 HEETDIDR
+605 DR
-613 GSLVLVGYRKQNDSL
+613 GSLVLVGHRKQSDSL
-628 YSDLNSRKADLS
+628 YTLLTSDEDALKA
-640 SSGIKS
+640 SGIKS
-646 LQNIGDSNAPGAVVH
+646 VQNIGDSNAPGAVVH
-661 AVYAGHLYANT
+661 ATYAGHLYANT
-672 FDQEDT
+672 FDQEDGA
-678 DTSDDF
+678 SSNDF

>member
-1 MKPMN
+1 MN
-6 ERYKKLFESVEIGPK
+6 ERYKILFESVEIGPK

-31 HAMGAGND
+31 HAMGSGND

-78 RLWSEEDIAS
+78 RLWSEKDIAS

-110 GAYTANRHTR
+110 GAYTANRHSR

-203 ENRSRLMRELISE
+203 ENRSRLMRELITE
-216 MKEVARDRAA
+216 MKEVAGDRAA
-226 IAVRMSTDELLT
+226 IAVRMSTDELLS

-309 IMAKQINDGILD
+309 IMARQINDGILD

-335 PNKLKEGREDDIR
+335 PNKLKEGREDDIK

-380 GWHPEKIKSKSSD
+380 GWHPEKIKPKSSD

-451 VNQINQLNNVDVFLD
+451 VNQISQLNNVEVFLD
-466 NTLSPDDV
+466 NTLGPDDI

-507 DTIITPEDVLN
+507 DTIFTPEDILN

-539 MAEYIKDLGHEVTII
+539 MAEYIKDLGYEVTII

-573 QLRLLEKDI
+573 QLSLLEKNI
-582 RVFTQNRIITVED
+582 RVLTQHRIIKVED

-605 HEETDIDR
+605 REETDIDR

-628 YSDLNSRKADLS
+628 YSDLNSREEDLKA
-640 SSGIKS
+640 SGIKS

-672 FDQEDT
+672 FDQKDN
-678 DTSDDF
+678 DSDDDF

>member
-1 MKPMN
+1 MN
-6 ERYKKLFESVEIGPK
+6 ERYKILFESVEIGPK
-21 TAKNR
+21 VAKNR

-31 HAMGAGND
+31 HAMGSGND

-48 GIKAEGGW
+48 GMKAEGGW

-78 RLWSEEDIAS
+78 RLWSEKDVAS
-88 HVPMIEAVHE
+88 HVPMVEAVHE

-150 DIKDLIQWHL
+150 DIKDLIQWHV
-160 IATERAIQAGFDII
+160 IAAERAIQAGFDII

-188 HPTFNNRSDEYGGSL
+188 HPTFNNRNDEYGGSL

-216 MKEVARDRAA
+216 MKEVAGDRAA

-380 GWHPEKIKSKSSD
+380 GWHPEKIKPKSSD

-451 VNQINQLNNVDVFLD
+451 VNQINQLSNVDVFLD

-496 EKSAPVLIDKT
+496 EKSAPVLIDKS
-507 DTIITPEDVLN
+507 DSIFTPEDILN

-567 NEIDEI
+567 NEIDEV
-573 QLRLLEKDI
+573 QLRLLEKNIKVITQCRI
-582 RVFTQNRIITVED
+582 RKVND
-595 SSVKTIHKVS
+595 SSLKLIDKVS

-613 GSLVLVGYRKQNDSL
+613 GSLVLVGFRKQNDSL
-628 YSDLNSRKADLS
+628 FSDLNSREEDLKT
-640 SSGIKS
+640 SGIKS

-661 AVYAGHLYANT
+661 AVFAGHLYANT
-672 FDQEDT
+672 FDQED
-678 DTSDDF
+678 DCSDDNF

>member
-1 MKPMN
+1 MN
-6 ERYKKLFESVEIGPK
+6 ERYKILFESVEIGPK

-31 HAMGAGND
+31 HAMGSGND

-78 RLWSEEDIAS
+78 RLWSEKDIAS

-150 DIKDLIQWHL
+150 DIKDLINWHL

-203 ENRSRLMRELISE
+203 ENRSRLMRELITE
-216 MKEVARDRAA
+216 MKEVAGDRAA
-226 IAVRMSTDELLT
+226 IAVRMSTDELLS

-309 IMAKQINDGILD
+309 IMARQINDGILD

-380 GWHPEKIKSKSSD
+380 GWHPEKIKPKSSD

-451 VNQINQLNNVDVFLD
+451 VNQISQLNNVEVFLD

-507 DTIITPEDVLN
+507 DTIFTPEDILN

-539 MAEYIKDLGHEVTII
+539 MAEYIKDLGYEVTII

-573 QLRLLEKDI
+573 QLSLLEKNI
-582 RVFTQNRIITVED
+582 RVLTQHRIMEVED

-605 HEETDIDR
+605 REETDIDR

-628 YSDLNSRKADLS
+628 YSDLNSREEDLKA
-640 SSGIKS
+640 SGIKS

-672 FDQEDT
+672 FDQKDN
-678 DTSDDF
+678 DSDDHF

>member
-1 MKPMN
+1 MN
-6 ERYKKLFESVEIGPK
+6 ERYKILFESVEIGPK

-31 HAMGAGND
+31 HAMGSGND

-78 RLWSEEDIAS
+78 RLWSEKDIAS

-98 HDALAGIEFFHG
+98 YDALAGIEFFHG
-110 GAYTANRHTR
+110 GAYTANRHSR

-203 ENRSRLMRELISE
+203 ENRSRLMRELITE
-216 MKEVARDRAA
+216 MKEVAGDRAA

-309 IMAKQINDGILD
+309 IMARQINDGILD

-380 GWHPEKIKSKSSD
+380 GWHPEKIKPKSSD

-420 IADSNKELGGRINM
+420 IADSNKELGGRNNM

-443 YKRVVDYR
+443 YKRVIDYR
-451 VNQINQLNNVDVFLD
+451 VNQISQLNNVEVFLD
-466 NTLSPDDV
+466 NTLGPDDI

-507 DTIITPEDVLN
+507 DTIFTPEDILN

-539 MAEYIKDLGHEVTII
+539 MAEYIKDLGYEVTII

-573 QLRLLEKDI
+573 QLSLLEKNI
-582 RVFTQNRIITVED
+582 RVLTQHRIMEVED

-605 HEETDIDR
+605 REETDIDR
-613 GSLVLVGYRKQNDSL
+613 GSLILVGYRKQNDSL
-628 YSDLNSRKADLS
+628 YSDLNSREEDLKA
-640 SSGIKS
+640 SGIKS

-672 FDQEDT
+672 FDQKDN
-678 DTSDDF
+678 DSDDDF

>member
-216 MKEVARDRAA
+216 MKEVAGDRAA

-408 TLSLARRGYSVA
+408 TLSIARRGYSVA

-451 VNQINQLNNVDVFLD
+451 VNQINQLSNVDVFLD

-483 TATGSTWQPSIMD
+483 TATGSAWQPSIMD

-507 DTIITPEDVLN
+507 DTIFTPENVLN

-573 QLRLLEKDI
+573 QLRLQEKDI
-582 RVFTQNRIITVED
+582 RVITQCRIKKVKD
-595 SSVKTIHKVS
+595 SSLKLIHKVS

-628 YSDLNSRKADLS
+628 FSDLNSREEDLKT
-640 SSGIKS
+640 SGIKS

-661 AVYAGHLYANT
+661 AVFAGHLYANT
-672 FDQEDT
+672 FDQEDNC
-678 DTSDDF
+678 SDDNF

>member
-216 MKEVARDRAA
+216 MKEVAGDRAA

-582 RVFTQNRIITVED
+582 RVFTQNRIIMVED

>member
-1 MKPMN
+1 MN
-6 ERYKKLFESVEIGPK
+6 ERYKILFEPIDIGPK

-31 HAMGAGND
+31 HAMGSGND

-56 GVVNTGYCSIHPS
+56 SVVNTGYCSIHPS
-69 SDDRPLPFA
+69 SDDRPLPMA
-78 RLWSEEDIAS
+78 RLWSEKDVAS
-88 HVPMIEAVHE
+88 HVPMVEAVHE

-110 GAYTANRHTR
+110 GAYAANRHTR
-120 MPPIS
+120 IPPMS

-188 HPTFNNRSDEYGGSL
+188 HPTFNKRTDEYGGSL
-203 ENRSRLMRELISE
+203 ENRSRLMRELITE
-216 MKEVARDRAA
+216 MKTVAGDRAA
-226 IAVRMSTDELLT
+226 IAVRMSTDELLN
-238 FKSESSESEAH
+238 FKSESSQSEAH
-249 EFFEINGEF
+249 EFFEINGEL

-270 KECPSGRFAES
+270 KECPSGRFAEP
-281 GHMEPYNSFVKKLT
+281 GHMEPYNGFVKKLT

-335 PNKLKEGREDDIR
+335 PNKIKEGREDDIR

-380 GWHPEKIKSKSSD
+380 GWHPEKVKPKSSD

-420 IADSNKELGGRINM
+420 IADSEKELGGRINK
-434 ESKLPGMTS
+434 EAKLPGMSS
-443 YKRVVDYR
+443 YKRVIDYR
-451 VNQINQLNNVDVFLD
+451 VSQINQLENVDVYLD
-466 NTLSPDDV
+466 NTMARDDV

-496 EKSAPVLIDKT
+496 EKSAPILITKT
-507 DTIITPEDVLN
+507 DSIFTPEDVLE
-518 GCELKSPVII
+518 GCELQSPVII

-539 MAEYIKDLGHEVTII
+539 IAEYIKGLEHEVTII
-554 TPFDKVSPWSFNS
+554 TPFEKVSPWSFNS
-567 NEIDEI
+567 NEVSEI
-573 QLRLLEKDI
+573 ESRLLNKDI
-582 RVFTQNRIITVED
+582 KVLTEHRIIDIGE
-595 SSVKTIHKVS
+595 SSIGIIHQVTNKKTDV
-605 HEETDIDR
+605 DR
-613 GSLVLVGYRKQNDSL
+613 GSLVLVGHRKQSDSL
-628 YSDLNSRKADLS
+628 YTLLTSDEDALKA
-640 SSGIKS
+640 SGIKS
-646 LQNIGDSNAPGAVVH
+646 VQNIGDSNAPGAVVH
-661 AVYAGHLYANT
+661 ATYAGHLYANT
-672 FDQEDT
+672 FDQEDGA
-678 DTSDDF
+678 SSNDF

>member
-1 MKPMN
+1 MN
-6 ERYKKLFESVEIGPK
+6 ERYKILFEPIDIGPK

-31 HAMGAGND
+31 HAMGSGND

-56 GVVNTGYCSIHPS
+56 SVVNTGYCSIHPS
-69 SDDRPLPFA
+69 SDDRPLPMA
-78 RLWSEEDIAS
+78 RLWSEKDVAS
-88 HVPMIEAVHE
+88 HVPMVEAVHE

-110 GAYTANRHTR
+110 GAYAANRHTR
-120 MPPIS
+120 IPPMS

-188 HPTFNNRSDEYGGSL
+188 HPTFNKRTDEYGGSL
-203 ENRSRLMRELISE
+203 ENRSRLMRELITE
-216 MKEVARDRAA
+216 MKTVAGDRAA
-226 IAVRMSTDELLT
+226 IAVRMSTDELLN
-238 FKSESSESEAH
+238 FKSESSQSEAH
-249 EFFEINGEF
+249 EFFEINGEL

-270 KECPSGRFAES
+270 KECPSGRFAEP
-281 GHMEPYNSFVKKLT
+281 GHMEPYNGFVKKLT

-335 PNKLKEGREDDIR
+335 PNKIKEGREDDIR

-380 GWHPEKIKSKSSD
+380 GWHPEKVKPKSSD

-420 IADSNKELGGRINM
+420 IADSEKELGGRINK
-434 ESKLPGMTS
+434 EAKLPGMSS
-443 YKRVVDYR
+443 YKRVIDYR
-451 VNQINQLNNVDVFLD
+451 VSQINQLENVDVYLD
-466 NTLSPDDV
+466 NTMARDDV

-496 EKSAPVLIDKT
+496 EKSAPILITKT
-507 DTIITPEDVLN
+507 DSIFTPEDVLE
-518 GCELKSPVII
+518 GCELQSPVII

-539 MAEYIKDLGHEVTII
+539 IAEYIKGLGHEVTII
-554 TPFDKVSPWSFNS
+554 TPFEKVSPWSFNS
-567 NEIDEI
+567 NEVSEI
-573 QLRLLEKDI
+573 ESRLLDI
-582 RVFTQNRIITVED
+582 DIKVLTKHRINDIGE
-595 SSVKTIHKVS
+595 SSIKIIHQVTNKKTDV
-605 HEETDIDR
+605 DR
-613 GSLVLVGYRKQNDSL
+613 GSLVLVGHRKQSDSL
-628 YSDLNSRKADLS
+628 YTLLTSDEDALKA
-640 SSGIKS
+640 SGIKS
-646 LQNIGDSNAPGAVVH
+646 VQNIGDSNAPGAIVH
-661 AVYAGHLYANT
+661 ATYAGHLYANT
-672 FDQEDT
+672 FDQEDGA
-678 DTSDDF
+678 SSNDF

>member
-1 MKPMN
+1 MN
-6 ERYKKLFESVEIGPK
+6 ERYKILFEPIDIGPK

-31 HAMGAGND
+31 HAMGSGND

-56 GVVNTGYCSIHPS
+56 SVVNTGYCSIHPS
-69 SDDRPLPFA
+69 SDDRPLPMA
-78 RLWSEEDIAS
+78 RLWSEKDVAS
-88 HVPMIEAVHE
+88 HVPMVEAVHE

-110 GAYTANRHTR
+110 GAYAANRHTR
-120 MPPIS
+120 IPPMS

-188 HPTFNNRSDEYGGSL
+188 HPTFNKRTDEYGGSL
-203 ENRSRLMRELISE
+203 ENRSRLMRELITE
-216 MKEVARDRAA
+216 MKTVAGDRAA
-226 IAVRMSTDELLT
+226 IAVRMSTDELLN
-238 FKSESSESEAH
+238 FKSESSQSEAH
-249 EFFEINGEF
+249 EFFEINGEL

-270 KECPSGRFAES
+270 KECPSGRFAEP
-281 GHMEPYNSFVKKLT
+281 GHMEPYNGFVKKLT

-335 PNKLKEGREDDIR
+335 PNKIKEGREDDIR

-380 GWHPEKIKSKSSD
+380 GWHPEKVKPKSSD

-420 IADSNKELGGRINM
+420 IADSEKELGGRINK
-434 ESKLPGMTS
+434 EAKLPGMSS
-443 YKRVVDYR
+443 YKRVIDYR
-451 VNQINQLNNVDVFLD
+451 VSQINQLENVDVYLD
-466 NTLSPDDV
+466 NTMARDDV

-496 EKSAPVLIDKT
+496 EKSAPILITKT
-507 DTIITPEDVLN
+507 DSIFTPEDVLE
-518 GCELKSPVII
+518 GCELQSPVII

-539 MAEYIKDLGHEVTII
+539 IAEYIKGLGHEVNII
-554 TPFDKVSPWSFNS
+554 TPFEKVSPWSFNS
-567 NEIDEI
+567 NEVSEI
-573 QLRLLEKDI
+573 ESRLLDKDI
-582 RVFTQNRIITVED
+582 KVLTKHRIDDIGE
-595 SSVKTIHKVS
+595 SSIEIIHQVTNKKTDV
-605 HEETDIDR
+605 DR
-613 GSLVLVGYRKQNDSL
+613 GSLVLVGHRKQSDSL
-628 YSDLNSRKADLS
+628 YTLLTSDEDALKA
-640 SSGIKS
+640 SGIKS
-646 LQNIGDSNAPGAVVH
+646 VQNIGDSNAPGAIVH
-661 AVYAGHLYANT
+661 ATYAGHLYANT
-672 FDQEDT
+672 FDQEDGA
-678 DTSDDF
+678 SSSDF

>member
-605 HEETDIDR
+605 HEETEIDR

>member
-1 MKPMN
+1 MN
-6 ERYKKLFESVEIGPK
+6 ERYKILFEPIDIGPK

-31 HAMGAGND
+31 HAMGSGND

-56 GVVNTGYCSIHPS
+56 SVVNTGYCSIHPS
-69 SDDRPLPFA
+69 SDDRPLPMA
-78 RLWSEEDIAS
+78 RLWSEKDVAS
-88 HVPMIEAVHE
+88 HVPMVEAVHE

-110 GAYTANRHTR
+110 GAYAANRHTR
-120 MPPIS
+120 IPPMS

-188 HPTFNNRSDEYGGSL
+188 HPTFNKRTDEYGGSL
-203 ENRSRLMRELISE
+203 ENRSRLMRELITE
-216 MKEVARDRAA
+216 MKTVAGDRAA
-226 IAVRMSTDELLT
+226 IAVRMSTDELLN
-238 FKSESSESEAH
+238 FKSESSQSEAH
-249 EFFEINGEF
+249 EFFEINGEL

-270 KECPSGRFAES
+270 KECPSGRFAEP
-281 GHMEPYNSFVKKLT
+281 GHMEPYNGFVKKLT

-335 PNKLKEGREDDIR
+335 PNKIKEGREDDIR

-380 GWHPEKIKSKSSD
+380 GWHPEKVKPKSSD

-420 IADSNKELGGRINM
+420 IADSEKELGGRINK
-434 ESKLPGMTS
+434 EAKLPGMSS
-443 YKRVVDYR
+443 YKRVIDYR
-451 VNQINQLNNVDVFLD
+451 VSQINQLENVDVYLD
-466 NTLSPDDV
+466 NTMARDDV

-496 EKSAPVLIDKT
+496 EKSAPILITKT
-507 DTIITPEDVLN
+507 DSIFTPEDVLE
-518 GCELKSPVII
+518 GCELQSPVII

-539 MAEYIKDLGHEVTII
+539 IAEYIKGLGHEVTII
-554 TPFDKVSPWSFNS
+554 TPFEKVSPWSFNS
-567 NEIDEI
+567 NEVSEI
-573 QLRLLEKDI
+573 ESRLLDKDI
-582 RVFTQNRIITVED
+582 KVLTKHRINDIGE
-595 SSVKTIHKVS
+595 SSIKIIHQVTNKKTDV
-605 HEETDIDR
+605 DR
-613 GSLVLVGYRKQNDSL
+613 GSLVLVGHRKQSDTL
-628 YSDLNSRKADLS
+628 YTQLTSDEDALKA
-640 SSGIKS
+640 SGIKS
-646 LQNIGDSNAPGAVVH
+646 VQNIGDSNAPGAVVH
-661 AVYAGHLYANT
+661 ATYAGHLYANT
-672 FDQEDT
+672 FDQD
-678 DTSDDF
+678 DGASSNDF